1 MVFAFFYGLWSES
14 IPLFGSS
21 KKNYVLLMS
30 LIQTITCIMIVV
42 IPENQTSQS
51 IQLTS
56 LLLMFNSLSM
66 SWTDTIVDGM
76 VVELQR
82 IDPIHG
88 SSDL

>member
-21 KKNYVLLMS
+21 KKNYILLMT
-30 LIQTITCIMIVV
+30 LIQTITCILIV
-42 IPENQTSQS
+42 ILPPSETSQS
-51 IQLTS
+51 VQITS
-56 LLLMFNSLSM
+56 LLLMINSLSM

-76 VVELQR
+76 VVEQQR
-82 IDPIHG
+82 IDPLHG